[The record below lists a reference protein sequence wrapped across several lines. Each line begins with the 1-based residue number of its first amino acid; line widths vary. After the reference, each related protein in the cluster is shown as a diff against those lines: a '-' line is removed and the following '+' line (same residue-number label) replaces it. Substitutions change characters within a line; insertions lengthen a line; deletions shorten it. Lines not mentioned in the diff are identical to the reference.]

1 MIKIIYILFCVF
13 IASCSKNHYI
23 ELTNDKIKNI
33 NIPSNYTAI
42 YCKCDNNPLLLRIV
56 SELRM
61 IGINVEMID
70 DYTKFNNI
78 KSKNNI
84 VIYGYSNQING
95 SPKNHTVTELVTHS
109 ERTYCGKHCNVTRS
123 WNEIVVKNVTT
134 TGISNHNNVLI
145 YKIDENTELLM
156 AVNSGD
162 KYTINL
168 STKRKNAYIFK

>member
-1 MIKIIYILFCVF
+1 MCQYLTLEIRDALETIAPVSHEFFVLDVF
-13 IASCSKNHYI
+13 AQSASLSHP
-23 ELTNDKIKNI
+23 NI
-33 NIPSNYTAI
+33 
-42 YCKCDNNPLLLRIV
+42 DFR
-56 SELRM
+56 
-61 IGINVEMID
+61 
-70 DYTKFNNI
+70 
-78 KSKNNI
+78 
-84 VIYGYSNQING
+84 
-95 SPKNHTVTELVTHS
+95 SPNL
-109 ERTYCGKHCNVTRS
+109 NVTRS